1 MLKKELV
8 ETIVSLEDQI
18 AKLHADSEASR
29 NAFQEERDRLL
40 RALAE
45 ERNLRNRAAANE
57 QVRLH
62 SLKLNILSSFLP
74 VLDNFD
80 RALTQQ
86 YQDLDSLRQG
96 MEIILRQLSDA
107 LATHGVAEIP
117 SLGQPFDHDLH
128 EAVGI
133 ASLTDLPE
141 GMVVAVQ
148 RKGFLLDGKLLR
160 PAQVLVAKRPPEQES
175 HSSEPT

>member
-1 MLKKELV
+1 MLKKELT
-8 ETIVSLEDQI
+8 EKIASLEDQI
-18 AKLHADSEASR
+18 AQLRADGEASR
-29 NAFQEERDRLL
+29 SAFQEERDRLL

-62 SLKLNILSSFLP
+62 SLKLSLLSSFLP

-86 YQDLDSLRQG
+86 YQDLGSLRHG
-96 MEIILRQLSDA
+96 MEIILRQLSDI
-107 LATHGVAEIP
+107 LAAHGVAEIP
-117 SLGQPFDHDLH
+117 SLGEPFHHDLH
-128 EAVGI
+128 EAVGT
-133 ASLTDLPE
+133 APDADLPD
-141 GMVVAVQ
+141 GTVAAVQ

-160 PAQVLVAKRPPEQES
+160 PAQVLVAKRPADQED
-175 HSSEPT
+175 EGDGPA